1 MKQRVL
7 LVDDHA
13 VLRAGLKLLIN
24 SQPDLEVA
32 DEASTGL
39 EAVAKAA
46 ALNPDIV
53 LMDITLPELDG
64 LEATRLIRQAQPQ
77 VSVLFLTMH
86 EEEAY
91 LRKALAVGAA
101 GLCPKS
107 AADSE
112 LLAALR
118 AVARGNVYV
127 HPSHARALVEG
138 MLPHSPIE
146 QAPARTALSDR
157 ETEVLRLVALGHT
170 NQQVAD
176 ALFLSVKTVET
187 YRARVMDKLGLRSR
201 AALVRYAMQ
210 AGLLSD
216 DTAAGR
222 A

>member
-32 DEASTGL
+32 GEVNTGL
-39 EAVAKAA
+39 EAVARAA

-64 LEATRLIRQAQPQ
+64 LEATRLIRQAQPH

-127 HPSHARALVEG
+127 HPSHTRALVEG

-146 QAPARTALSDR
+146 QAPPRVALSDR

-216 DTAAGR
+216 ETAAGE